1 MKVSLPVLLDA
12 KQTHRRL
19 VVRMNESVG
28 CLFLVQGLIV
38 ELDEDRKTKLFEGEE
53 K

>member
-19 VVRMNESVG
+19 VRMNESVG
-28 CLFLVQGLIV
+28 CLFSVQGLIV
-38 ELDEDRKTKLFEGEE
+38 ELDEETKTKLFEGEE